1 MAKVSIDRE
10 RCKGCHFCI
19 AVCPKKIMVVE
30 KRYNQK
36 GYPPVE
42 ITEIE
47 ECTGCALCA
56 EMCPDVCIRVWT

>member
-19 AVCPKKIMVVE
+19 AVCPKKIMA
-30 KRYNQK
+30 
-36 GYPPVE
+36 E

-47 ECTGCALCA
+47 KCTGCALCA
-56 EMCPDVCIRVWT
+56 EMCPDVCIRVWK